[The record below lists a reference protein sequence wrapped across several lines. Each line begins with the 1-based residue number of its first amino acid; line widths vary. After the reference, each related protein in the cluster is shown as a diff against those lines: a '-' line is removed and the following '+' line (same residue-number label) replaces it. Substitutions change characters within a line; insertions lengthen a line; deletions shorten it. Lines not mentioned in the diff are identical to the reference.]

1 LNLHQLR
8 LLSFQLQPQLYL
20 LLHKA

>member
-1 LNLHQLR
+1 LSLHQLR